1 MISGI
6 SGLQTGAA
14 GLLAVVMIA
23 VLSGLLVPRWIVKQ
37 LVRAAED
44 ALTLKDK
51 QLESKDLE
59 ISLWRETAE
68 NYRKANQQA
77 MESSAALLTVNE
89 VTTKALH
96 ALTTGAHQGESDEI
110 AHGHQAPSKA

>member
-14 GLLAVVMIA
+14 GLVVLTVVAI
-23 VLSGLLVPRWIVKQ
+23 VSGLLLPRWTVKQ
-37 LVRAAED
+37 LIRATEE
-44 ALTLKDK
+44 ALRLKDK
-51 QLESKDLE
+51 QLEAKDQE
-59 ISLWRETAE
+59 VSLWRETAE

-77 MESSAALLTVNE
+77 LDASASLLAVNE

-96 ALTTGAHQGESDEI
+96 ALTTGAHQGEPDET
-110 AHGHQAPSKA
+110 AHVDAPSEV